1 MSGQGQGFT
10 NPTQPRPSS
19 SRSQNSLS
27 SYGANSNQQG
37 GRGSGGAGRGRGDLT
52 GRGTKRGGSY
62 VVSGGPGP
70 FEDQKTASADG
81 SQGINFIAPESN
93 GGVPAQNPAHLVSN
107 GPPGGKLEFGSF
119 AGLPD
124 PIRPA
129 GNQTQ
134 NRPGVPQPQS
144 GALQPGLPQQQQQQ
158 RLDRRGSGPGSRNNN
173 SYKQP
178 NHYDPHA
185 QPGAQPTMHY
195 SAYNRGPPAPQSGYM
210 QPQQQGYPYGHQANY
225 YQGFQPVMM
234 PAGGYPQGYNGSQQP
249 AARTSQGQP
258 QYRPS
263 QPPAR
268 SQPQQQHQSAQPA
281 AAAVPAL
288 RRKKPLDI
296 IDPTT
301 HSKVEISPRSAEAA
315 NSEQGSAKPTPTPS
329 PHKDQ
334 VPVKPESKAL
344 TPVKPADKD
353 NTKVGDVASAQ
364 AQSAP
369 SASGSEALHTKALP
383 KQHEAAGP
391 AASQSAS
398 QQPQQ
403 PQQQSQAKPIS
414 SVKEHQP
421 ADAQQQPSPPASKAP
436 QKAQTEDVAKQGS
449 GSAAPKAEP
458 SAPSAGAWGG
468 ARSFRDIAASKPDK
482 AAEDKRRSDEQA
494 KRKAEEAERKAEA
507 DRKDAAN
514 QQAEADRKAQAER
527 QAEADQKAAADR
539 AAAEKAAQEAEAKVK
554 AQQQEAERKQQAK
567 QEAEAKAQA
576 EQLEAAANADKKRKE
591 AEQQKKEEQKA
602 EQERVRK
609 EKADKAAADK
619 AAAEAKQKAEA
630 EAEAKVKAD
639 QEAKLK
645 ADEAAEAKRK
655 ADAEAEQKAEAEKQA
670 EADHKAAAEQAAKA
684 EAAKEAEA
692 QAAAAQKQKDDDAKA
707 SKSKADEAPA
717 SPSKDSASALSTNS
731 ASSLS
736 AKQKRKDM
744 MKRAEEKDTAAG
756 YEDPFQ
762 PKQATAAQSSA
773 PAAGPQPVKT
783 QAEPSGRSAS
793 GDAEDDDWEQT
804 ADRTPRGPTAP
815 QPSAQAS
822 TSGRKAYTLDW
833 MLHQQDQPECQQLPK
848 DFDAGDLVAIGWRSD
863 PHMGGGAGVDGPT
876 RVPGGGRGMGAP
888 RNMAGPRA
896 GVIPPPGVG
905 MGGPPDKWQ
914 QSGPPPPMM
923 GQGMDPRG
931 RGGPPM
937 GMAQPGRGG
946 GRGPVAT
953 VEGDRWGKRALPP
966 PPPGTG
972 GPAMSNL
979 PALHKTDNKFKIGQV
994 EGNNPEEI
1002 KKQKAVKGLLNKIT
1016 PEKFEKILADI
1027 IAVGYET
1034 EETESGL
1041 IDQVFDKALTE
1052 TTFCEIYADLCFQLN
1067 NLLPSFEPE
1076 SQDGK
1081 KRTNTFR
1088 KQLLNKCQEEFEKGA
1103 AAMEAVEAREK
1114 AEQAK
1119 SKEEKEQEQAE
1130 AAEASGSESEV
1141 ASSDTAE
1148 RRDGQEEGEIVAPPP
1163 VVDKKTQRLQARRA
1177 AAQAAAD
1184 ELRARQRALG
1194 NIQFIGHLYRKK
1206 MLTEKIMHECIR
1218 KLLADVASP
1227 KQEDLECLVKLLSTV
1242 GRQLDN
1248 PNAKNHMDAYFQ
1260 RVSMLSNNMSLE
1272 SRIRFM
1278 LQDLIDLRWNSWVAR
1293 REVEG
1298 PKTIDQ
1304 VHADA
1309 RRDDANRA
1317 RAAAGGPR
1325 GGHRGSDYRSGGQDS
1340 YGGPPQRR
1348 MPSRHDSMIEGPVRP
1363 MQRNSSQEFTSFRP
1377 GGGAQG
1383 APSLSLR
1390 PGGAATGAMLPRSSA
1405 AQQPSDKVAAARQA
1419 PAAEAAPAPSQ
1430 APPAAP
1436 QKLSREELDNKL
1448 RGCLEEYFSAR
1459 DKTEVS
1465 ETVKELQDKT
1475 EAAQIFEQIPLVA
1488 VGKMRGVDWGA
1499 ITEVMVYLCS
1509 GEQALLSKQAVQAG
1523 CHALLNTM
1531 GTEDVIGDAPKAAD
1545 WVGGVLGS
1553 LVGVGV
1559 LPLKEVATATLKAA
1573 VEEAGED
1580 GQLVDGGSAWK
1591 LIGAVLQAVADR
1603 TSQKEMAHQWK
1614 GTGLELSAF
1623 FPSFERDDAAEIE
1636 QKVKNL
1642 VTVYVLP
1649 GLAPKIDIQPHI
1661 QEAITK
1667 GDSVDSMLQW
1677 VLSQR
1682 GPESIKDPDLAK
1694 QVTLAVLRHAI
1705 PSPKVRLFTATCS
1718 VSAPEDTIN
1727 ACMICTRITSHTDK
1741 PCSLQKHQA
1750 SQTESSGTGFAQAQT
1765 HCSRA

>member
-37 GRGSGGAGRGRGDLT
+37 GRGSGGLGRGRGDLT

-62 VVSGGPGP
+62 VVPGGPGP

-93 GGVPAQNPAHLVSN
+93 GGVPAQNPAHLASN
-107 GPPGGKLEFGSF
+107 
-119 AGLPD
+119 
-124 PIRPA
+124 
-129 GNQTQ
+129 
-134 NRPGVPQPQS
+134 
-144 GALQPGLPQQQQQQ
+144 
-158 RLDRRGSGPGSRNNN
+158 GSRNNN
-173 SYKQP
+173 GYKQP

-185 QPGAQPTMHY
+185 QSGAQPTMHY

-225 YQGFQPVMM
+225 YQGFQPMMM

-249 AARTSQGQP
+249 AARTSQ
-258 QYRPS
+258 
-263 QPPAR
+263 
-268 SQPQQQHQSAQPA
+268 
-281 AAAVPAL
+281 AVPAL
-288 RRKKPLDI
+288 RKKKALDI

-334 VPVKPESKAL
+334 VPVKSESKAL
-344 TPVKPADKD
+344 TPVNPADQDDAK
-353 NTKVGDVASAQ
+353 
-364 AQSAP
+364 
-369 SASGSEALHTKALP
+369 
-383 KQHEAAGP
+383 
-391 AASQSAS
+391 
-398 QQPQQ
+398 
-403 PQQQSQAKPIS
+403 AKPTS

-421 ADAQQQPSPPASKAP
+421 ANAQQQQPSPPASQAP
-436 QKAQTEDVAKQGS
+436 QKAQAEDVAKQVS
-449 GSAAPKAEP
+449 GSAASKAEA

-482 AAEDKRRSDEQA
+482 AADDKRRSDEQA
-494 KRKAEEAERKAEA
+494 KRKAEEVERKAEA
-507 DRKDAAN
+507 DRKDAAD
-514 QQAEADRKAQAER
+514 QQAEADRKAQTEK

-539 AAAEKAAQEAEAKVK
+539 VAAEKAEQEAEAKAK
-554 AQQQEAERKQQAK
+554 AEQQEAEQKQQAN

-576 EQLEAAANADKKRKE
+576 EQQEAAAKAEKERKE

-602 EQERVRK
+602 EQKRVRK
-609 EKADKAAADK
+609 EKADKEAADK

-630 EAEAKVKAD
+630 EAEAK
-639 QEAKLK
+639 
-645 ADEAAEAKRK
+645 
-655 ADAEAEQKAEAEKQA
+655 
-670 EADHKAAAEQAAKA
+670 
-684 EAAKEAEA
+684 
-692 QAAAAQKQKDDDAKA
+692 
-707 SKSKADEAPA
+707 
-717 SPSKDSASALSTNS
+717 
-731 ASSLS
+731 
-736 AKQKRKDM
+736 
-744 MKRAEEKDTAAG
+744 
-756 YEDPFQ
+756 
-762 PKQATAAQSSA
+762 PKQAAAAQSSA

-783 QAEPSGRSAS
+783 QAESSGRSAS
-793 GDAEDDDWEQT
+793 GDADDDDWERT

-815 QPSAQAS
+815 QASAQAS

-833 MLHQQDQPECQQLPK
+833 MLHQQDQSECQQLPK

-863 PHMGGGAGVDGPT
+863 PRMGGGAGFDGPT
-876 RVPGGGRGMGAP
+876 RVPGGGRGMGPP
-888 RNMAGPRA
+888 RSMAGPRA

-914 QSGPPPPMM
+914 QSGPLPSMM

-937 GMAQPGRGG
+937 GMPQPGRGG
-946 GRGPVAT
+946 GRGPGAA

-994 EGNNPEEI
+994 EGDNPEEI
-1002 KKQKAVKGLLNKIT
+1002 KKQKAIKGLLNKIT
-1016 PEKFEKILADI
+1016 PEKFEKILSDI
-1027 IAVGYET
+1027 IDVGYET

-1067 NLLPSFEPE
+1067 SLLPSFEPE
-1076 SQDGK
+1076 SQDGR
-1081 KRTNTFR
+1081 KRTSTFR

-1119 SKEEKEQEQAE
+1119 SKEEKEQDQAE
-1130 AAEASGSESEV
+1130 AAEASGSEEEV
-1141 ASSDTAE
+1141 ASSDAAE
-1148 RRDGQEEGEIVAPPP
+1148 RGDGQEEGEIVAPPP
-1163 VVDKKTQRLQARRA
+1163 VVDKKLQRLQARRA

-1206 MLTEKIMHECIR
+1206 MLTEKIMHECIK
-1218 KLLADVASP
+1218 KLLADVAAP
-1227 KQEDLECLVKLLSTV
+1227 KQEDLECLAKLMSTV

-1260 RVSMLSNNMSLE
+1260 RVSMLSKNMSLE

-1325 GGHRGSDYRSGGQDS
+1325 GGHRGGDYRSGGQDS

-1405 AQQPSDKVAAARQA
+1405 AQLQLSDKGAAARQA
-1419 PAAEAAPAPSQ
+1419 PAVEAAAAPSQ

-1459 DKTEVS
+1459 DKTEVG
-1465 ETVKELQDKT
+1465 ETVKELQDKSK
-1475 EAAQIFEQIPLVA
+1475 AAQIFEQIPLVA
-1488 VGKMRGVDWGA
+1488 VNKMRGVDWGA

-1509 GEQALLSKQAVQAG
+1509 GEQAVLSKQAVQAG

-1573 VEEAGED
+1573 VEEEEED

-1591 LIGAVLQAVADR
+1591 LIGAVLQALADR

-1623 FPSFERDDAAEIE
+1623 FPSFERNDVAEIE

-1642 VTVYVLP
+1642 VMVYELP

-1667 GDSVDSMLQW
+1667 GDTVDSMLQW

-1682 GPESIKDPDLAK
+1682 GLESIKDPDLAK

-1705 PSPKVRLFTATCS
+1705 PSPKDVNTDERTAGFGENERCGDLLSVTSSKGGLKAEVATILGAQQFFHESGAPKRLMQRILEDLVDCGSITYEAIQDWQHDNRDETPGKEAAIKD
-1718 VSAPEDTIN
+1718 SAKLVASLAAKDAENTDIN
-1727 ACMICTRITSHTDK
+1727 N
-1741 PCSLQKHQA
+1741 
-1750 SQTESSGTGFAQAQT
+1750 
-1765 HCSRA
+1765 